1 MKTEIELETELEK
14 LKKTHKVVRT
24 LEVFLDTD
32 TEETATLFLKKPDKT
47 TRSLVSKLVNQDKF
61 SNAVVACLNALY
73 IGGDELKLVT
83 ENDDAVESA
92 GMGVV
97 DLLTV
102 QKAIL
107 KTMHLSVFFIE
118 KIPKVYQ
125 IANGLKE

>member
-1 MKTEIELETELEK
+1 MKTEIELESELEK

-107 KTMHLSVFFIE
+107 K
-118 KIPKVYQ
+118 K
-125 IANGLKE
+125 N